1 MDLVRTR
8 VRGRDHS
15 EFGERIHGELR
26 ETEKNLPVA
35 RVYRWTRPKDSLM
48 FIVCL
53 LRLGLGR

>member
-26 ETEKNLPVA
+26 ETEKKPPRCSCIPVDSSKGFFNVHCLFVKV
-35 RVYRWTRPKDSLM
+35 RVR
-48 FIVCL
+48 
-53 LRLGLGR
+53 